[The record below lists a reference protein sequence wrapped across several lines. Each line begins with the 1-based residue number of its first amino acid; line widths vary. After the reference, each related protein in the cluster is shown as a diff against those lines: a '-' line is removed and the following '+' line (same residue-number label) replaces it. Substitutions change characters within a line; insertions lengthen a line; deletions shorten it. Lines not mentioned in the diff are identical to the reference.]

1 VLWRWKELDEKLEGA
16 TNAPT
21 VPSSTPPSSLRCS
34 YFCQWKRYRE
44 QLTAYS
50 SHRGGNMILTYD
62 GSFTSTGTF
71 VGTCSGQEV
80 TVVHPDGTTNTR
92 ATCTFTGTVGDKSGT
107 LMFLTVAQGQGS
119 SFHGHFTLLAG
130 GTGGLANLRGEG
142 SFSGA
147 ATGPLTSAGTYTG
160 HVNSHRR
167 VDPQPRSFFSV
178 HLSNRRPC

>member
-1 VLWRWKELDEKLEGA
+1 MKTLRILPALLAPLLLLLPVA
-16 TNAPT
+16 YAAPT
-21 VPSSTPPSSLRCS
+21 SASGSFTVSNSPP
-34 YFCQWKRYRE
+34 
-44 QLTAYS
+44 TA
-50 SHRGGNMILTYD
+50 RAAGGNMILTYD
-62 GSFTSTGTF
+62 ASFTATGTF

-80 TVVHPDGTTNTR
+80 TVVHPDGTANTR

-119 SFHGHFTLLAG
+119 AFHGHFTLLAG

-160 HVNSHRR
+160 HVN
-167 VDPQPRSFFSV
+167 FA
-178 HLSNRRPC
+178 

>member
-1 VLWRWKELDEKLEGA
+1 METLRILLALLSPLLLLLPVA
-16 TNAPT
+16 YAAPT
-21 VPSSTPPSSLRCS
+21 SASGSFTVSNSPPTVR
-34 YFCQWKRYRE
+34 
-44 QLTAYS
+44 TA
-50 SHRGGNMILTYD
+50 GGNMILTYD

-80 TVVHPDGTTNTR
+80 TVLHPDGTANTR

-130 GTGGLANLRGEG
+130 GTGGLASLRGEG
-142 SFSGA
+142 SFSGT

-160 HVNSHRR
+160 HINFR
-167 VDPQPRSFFSV
+167 
-178 HLSNRRPC
+178 